1 MSETE
6 CVSPTGVTPA
16 RVATKSSPT
25 GLNRGLITISVILA
39 SFLQAL
45 DQTIANVALPHIGG
59 ELSATQEQISWV
71 LTSYIVAAAI
81 MIPLSG
87 WLADRYGRKRV
98 LVLSV
103 VLFTL
108 SSALCG
114 IAQSLEQIVLF
125 RFLQGLAGAALLPQ
139 SQAVLLDINPPE
151 RHARATAVWVL
162 AVTVGPAVGPV
173 LGGWL
178 TEDYSWRWVFFI
190 NVPFGALS
198 LLGLLSSMRESVTR
212 RETFDF
218 FGFATLSLAI
228 GALQIMLDRGQL
240 RDWFSSTEIC
250 VEAALA
256 AVAFYLFMVH
266 TLTARNSFVS
276 PGLFGDRNFNVGCVA
291 IFTFGAVLFA
301 TLALLP
307 PLLQGVLGYP
317 VVTTGWVTAP
327 RGVGTLVASLMVGRL
342 MSWIGPR
349 LLIGVGIAVTAFSTW
364 QMCSFSPLMDNRL
377 IAWSGFIQG
386 MGIGLAY
393 VPLTAMC
400 FSTLL
405 PQFRSGGTSMFN
417 LLRNIGSSIGISAVQ
432 ALLTRNTQIMHARL
446 AEHITL
452 YGGQLRPAPPYSFST
467 HQGLAALNATVT
479 RQAQMIAYNND
490 FKLLLILSLAILPSV
505 LLLKRPRSGAS
516 SAPVT
521 VE

>member
-1 MSETE
+1 M
-6 CVSPTGVTPA
+6 VTNE
-16 RVATKSSPT
+16 SSPS

-87 WLADRYGRKRV
+87 WLADRYGRKKV

-103 VLFTL
+103 VGFTV

-114 IAQSLEQIVLF
+114 VAQSLGQIVLF
-125 RFLQGLAGAALLPQ
+125 RFLQGLAGAALVPQ

-151 RHARATAVWVL
+151 RQGRAMATWVL
-162 AVTVGPAVGPV
+162 AVVVGPAVGPV

-178 TEDYSWRWVFFI
+178 TDNYSWRWVFFI
-190 NVPFGALS
+190 NVPFGILS
-198 LLGLLSSMRESVTR
+198 TLGLLSSLRESKKPPA
-212 RETFDF
+212 TFDF

-228 GALQIMLDRGQL
+228 GAFQIMLDRGQL
-240 RDWFSSTEIC
+240 QDWFSSREIC

-256 AVAFYLFMVH
+256 ALAFYLFMVH

-276 PGLFGDRNFNVGCVA
+276 PGMFRDRNFGVGCVA
-291 IFTFGAVLFA
+291 IFTFGVVLFS

-307 PLLQGVLGYP
+307 PMLQDLLGYP

-327 RGVGTLVASLMVGRL
+327 RGVGTLIATVVTGRL
-342 MSWIGPR
+342 IAWVDAR
-349 LLIGVGIAVTAFSTW
+349 LLIGAGIALTAASTW
-364 QMCSFSPLMDNRL
+364 RMCGFSPIMDGR
-377 IAWSGFIQG
+377 IVMWSGFIQG

-393 VPLTAMC
+393 APLTTVC
-400 FSTLL
+400 FATLASK
-405 PQFRSGGTSMFN
+405 FRSGGTSMFN
-417 LLRNIGSSIGISAVQ
+417 LVRNVGSSIGIAVVQ
-432 ALLTRNTQIMHARL
+432 ALLTRNTQIMHSRL
-446 AEHITL
+446 GEHISVF
-452 YGGQLRPAPPYSFST
+452 GGQMRPVAPYSFST
-467 HQGLAALNATVT
+467 PQGLAALNASVT
-479 RQAQMIAYNND
+479 RQAQMIAYIND
-490 FKLLLILSLAILPSV
+490 FKLLLVLCLAVFPLV
-505 LLLKRPRSGAS
+505 LLLSPPRSGTGGG
-516 SAPVT
+516 PVIM
-521 VE
+521 E

>member
-1 MSETE
+1 MSQEKRA
-6 CVSPTGVTPA
+6 SHTGVENE
-16 RVATKSSPT
+16 SSRP
-25 GLNRGLITISVILA
+25 GLNRGLITVSVILA

-45 DQTIANVALPHIGG
+45 DQTIANVALPHMGG

-87 WLADRYGRKRV
+87 WLADRYGRKKV

-103 VLFTL
+103 LVFTV

-114 IAQSLEQIVLF
+114 VAQSLAQIVLF
-125 RFLQGLAGAALLPQ
+125 RFLQGLAGAALVPQ

-151 RHARATAVWVL
+151 RHARAMAIWVL
-162 AVTVGPAVGPV
+162 AVVVGPAVGPV

-178 TEDYSWRWVFFI
+178 TDNYSWRWVFLI
-190 NVPFGALS
+190 NVPFGILS
-198 LLGLLSSMRESVTR
+198 MLGLSSFMRESPTR

-240 RDWFSSTEIC
+240 QDWFSSTEIC
-250 VEAALA
+250 VEAALG

-276 PGLFGDRNFNVGCVA
+276 PGLFRDRNFDVGCVA
-291 IFTFGAVLFA
+291 IFTFGVVLFA

-307 PLLQGVLGYP
+307 PFLQQLMGYP

-327 RGVGTLVASLMVGRL
+327 RGVGTLIATLMVGRL
-342 MSWIGPR
+342 ISWLGAR
-349 LLIGVGIAVTAFSTW
+349 LLIGIGIAVTAVSTW
-364 QMCSFSPLMDNRL
+364 KMCGFSLLMDDRL
-377 IAWSGFIQG
+377 VIWSGFIQG
-386 MGIGLAY
+386 VGIGLAY
-393 VPLTAMC
+393 VPLT
-400 FSTLL
+400 TLSFATL
-405 PQFRSGGTSMFN
+405 TPQFRSGGTSMFN
-417 LLRNIGSSIGISAVQ
+417 LLRNIGSSIGISVVQ
-432 ALLTRNTQIMHARL
+432 ALLTRNTQIMHSTL

-452 YGGQLRPAPPYSFST
+452 YGGHLRPAAPYDFST
-467 HQGLAALNATVT
+467 PQGLAALDASVT

-490 FKLLLILSLAILPSV
+490 FKLLLVLSLVILPLV
-505 LLLKRPRSGAS
+505 LLLKPSRPGAG
-516 SAPVT
+516 SAPVIM
-521 VE
+521 E